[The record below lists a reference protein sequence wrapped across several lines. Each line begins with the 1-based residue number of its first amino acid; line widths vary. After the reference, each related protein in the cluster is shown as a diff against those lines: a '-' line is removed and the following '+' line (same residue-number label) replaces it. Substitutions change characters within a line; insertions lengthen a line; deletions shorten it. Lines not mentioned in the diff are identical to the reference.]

1 MGLDMFLFR
10 RKNSDTKSEAF
21 TEVGFWRKANHIH
34 NWFVV
39 NCQDGVDECQ
49 ETEISKEKL
58 EELLSICK
66 KVLNPTGSSLPQIA
80 RESIAEEF
88 LPTVAGF
95 FFGGTDYDQYY
106 YDDVSE
112 TIDIIEKA
120 LAETDFDNESI
131 YYSSSW

>member
-49 ETEISKEKL
+49 ETEISKENL

-66 KVLNPTGSSLPQIA
+66 KVLNPTGSSLH
-80 RESIAEEF
+80 RELAC
-88 LPTVAGF
+88 
-95 FFGGTDYDQYY
+95 
-106 YDDVSE
+106 E
-112 TIDIIEKA
+112 TAMQAIFALINLIRQAVTRFTLYKVEKWEA
-120 LAETDFDNESI
+120 VFWHNFM
-131 YYSSSW
+131 